1 MVSGQIHVASTKII
15 TGSNGIRAG
24 FNGIASGVSLGSR
37 KKKTLT
43 IEIDRERFHIIALP
57 WIRPAREFR
66 LYRTLEQKVCEPP
79 EHRRRYRLSRL
90 TNGSVPGL
98 CVCHSDSIKSAAAL
112 AQSRDGKKSSTA
124 ESGQDRARR
133 RQHPTRCWRHLTVR
147 RRHPTVYWRD
157 LIACLEDAVRSPAF
171 SFENPAS
178 APLVSGP
185 KSKLLLAT
193 VSPAGSRFQAEAS

>member
-1 MVSGQIHVASTKII
+1 MRSNGRALQLRSKCYGKRGGRRAHQVSGLWSVVRYTSHRTRSSRIKRYPSRVQRY
-15 TGSNGIRAG
+15 RAR
-24 FNGIASGVSLGSR
+24 SLPGQQ
-37 KKKTLT
+37 KK
-43 IEIDRERFHIIALP
+43 ENIIALP

-66 LYRTLEQKVCEPP
+66 LYRTLEQKVCELP

-124 ESGQDRARR
+124 ESGQDTARR
-133 RQHPTRCWRHLTVR
+133 RQHPTRCWRHLTAR

-157 LIACLEDAVRSPAF
+157 PIACLEDAVRC
-171 SFENPAS
+171 
-178 APLVSGP
+178 
-185 KSKLLLAT
+185 LADA
-193 VSPAGSRFQAEAS
+193 VRWVGI

>member
-1 MVSGQIHVASTKII
+1 MVSGRIHVASTKII

-66 LYRTLEQKVCEPP
+66 LYRTLEQKVCELP

-112 AQSRDGKKSSTA
+112 AQSHGGKKSAKTRRGADSIQ
-124 ESGQDRARR
+124 QD
-133 RQHPTRCWRHLTVR
+133 
-147 RRHPTVYWRD
+147 
-157 LIACLEDAVRSPAF
+157 
-171 SFENPAS
+171 
-178 APLVSGP
+178 
-185 KSKLLLAT
+185 
-193 VSPAGSRFQAEAS
+193 AGVI